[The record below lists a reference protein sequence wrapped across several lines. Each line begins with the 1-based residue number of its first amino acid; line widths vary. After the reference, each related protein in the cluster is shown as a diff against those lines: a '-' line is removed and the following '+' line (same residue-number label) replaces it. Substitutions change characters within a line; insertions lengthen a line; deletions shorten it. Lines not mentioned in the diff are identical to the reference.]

1 MLISDYIASII
12 EEMISEGGGMTEV
25 RRNDLASRIGCVPSQ
40 INYVITSR
48 FTPERGYIIESR
60 RGGGGYIRIVKAQMT
75 KNEYLMHFFHAIS
88 GGLDEKNASAF
99 ILNLFERGVID
110 EREALIIRSALCGS
124 SLEKVH
130 PAERNIVRADIMRHI
145 IMALMN

>member
-12 EEMISEGGGMTEV
+12 EEMLSEGGGITEV
-25 RRNDLASRIGCVPSQ
+25 KRNDLASRIGCVPSQ

-48 FTPERGYIIESR
+48 FTPEKGYIIESR
-60 RGGGGYIRIVKAQMT
+60 RGGGGYIRIVKAKMT

-88 GGLDEKNASAF
+88 EGLDEKDAVSF
-99 ILNLFERGVID
+99 IINLYDRGIIT
-110 EREALIIRSALCGS
+110 EREAQIIRATLCGS
-124 SLEKVH
+124 SLDSVA
-130 PAERNIVRADIMRHI
+130 PGERNSVRADIMRHV

>member
-75 KNEYLMHFFHAIS
+75 KNEYLMHFFHAVKD
-88 GGLDEKNASAF
+88 GLDEKNAAAF
-99 ILNLFERGVID
+99 IVNLYERGVID

-130 PAERNIVRADIMRHI
+130 PSERNIVRADIMRHI

>member
-12 EEMISEGGGMTEV
+12 EEMLQSGGGTAEV
-25 RRNDLASRIGCVPSQ
+25 KRNDLASKLGCVPSQ

-88 GGLDEKNASAF
+88 DGLDEKNAAAF
-99 ILNLFERGVID
+99 LLSLYDRGIIT
-110 EREALIIRSALCGS
+110 EREYAILRSVLCGS
-124 SLEKVH
+124 SFDRIT
-130 PAERNIVRADIMRHI
+130 PSERNSVRGDIMRHI
-145 IMALMN
+145 IMSLMN

>member
-12 EEMISEGGGMTEV
+12 EEMLNEGGGSTEV

-48 FTPERGYIIESR
+48 FTPERGYTIESR
-60 RGGGGYIRIVKAQMT
+60 RGGGGYIRIVRAQMT

-88 GGLDEKNASAF
+88 DGLDEKNAAVF
-99 ILNLFERGVID
+99 ILNLYDRGVITD
-110 EREALIIRSALCGS
+110 KEAAIIKASLCGS
-124 SLEKVH
+124 SLDRIH
-130 PAERNIVRADIMRHI
+130 PSERNSVRADIMRHI
-145 IMALMN
+145 IMTLMN

>member
-1 MLISDYIASII
+1 MLISDYIAKII
-12 EEMISEGGGMTEV
+12 EEMLNEGGGSTEV

-75 KNEYLMHFFHAIS
+75 KNEYLMHFFHAIAD
-88 GGLDEKNASAF
+88 GLDEKNAAVF
-99 ILNLFERGVID
+99 TLNLYDRG
-110 EREALIIRSALCGS
+110 IIT
-124 SLEKVH
+124 EK
-130 PAERNIVRADIMRHI
+130 
-145 IMALMN
+145 

>member
-1 MLISDYIASII
+1 MLISDHIAKII
-12 EEMISEGGGMTEV
+12 EEMISEGGGVTEV

-110 EREALIIRSALCGS
+110 EREAMIIKSALCTS
-124 SLEKVH
+124 SLEKVQ
-130 PAERNIVRADIMRHI
+130 PSERNIVRADIMRHI

>member
-1 MLISDYIASII
+1 MLISDYIAKII
-12 EEMISEGGGMTEV
+12 EEMLNEGGGSTEV

-75 KNEYLMHFFHAIS
+75 KNEYLMHFFHAIAD
-88 GGLDEKNASAF
+88 GLDEKNAAVF
-99 ILNLFERGVID
+99 TLNLYDRGIIT
-110 EREALIIRSALCGS
+110 EKEAAIIKASLCGS
-124 SLEKVH
+124 SLDRIH
-130 PAERNIVRADIMRHI
+130 PSERNSVRADIMRHI
-145 IMALMN
+145 IMTLMN

>member
-75 KNEYLMHFFHAIS
+75 KNEYLMHFFHALS
-88 GGLDEKNASAF
+88 DGLDEKNASAF
-99 ILNLFERGVID
+99 IVNLYDRGIIS
-110 EREALIIRSALCGS
+110 EREAVIIRSALCTS
-124 SLEKVH
+124 SLEKV
-130 PAERNIVRADIMRHI
+130 PVSEKNIVRADIMRHI
-145 IMALMN
+145 IMSLMN

>member
-1 MLISDYIASII
+1 MLISDYIAKII
-12 EEMISEGGGMTEV
+12 EEMLNEGGGSTEV

-75 KNEYLMHFFHAIS
+75 KNEYLMHFFHAIADE
-88 GGLDEKNASAF
+88 LDEKNAAVF
-99 ILNLFERGVID
+99 TLNLYDRGIIT
-110 EREALIIRSALCGS
+110 EKEAAIIKASLCGS
-124 SLEKVH
+124 SLDRLH
-130 PAERNIVRADIMRHI
+130 PSERNSVRADIMRHI
-145 IMALMN
+145 IMTLMN